1 MEIDPKIFKEKVEIL
16 NKYDVDLS
24 YIRVNRTVMSDDFM
38 DGVQASLISVNGQK
52 YSLLNIYF
60 WSCFSHGRNIH
71 ESCTLDEINSLSK
84 YFSENSEIEKFISD
98 QRGVIELI
106 ISENPC
112 GFEKLINEEYF
123 KWYEMWRTT

>member
-1 MEIDPKIFKEKVEIL
+1 MEIDPRVFKEKVEIL
-16 NKYDVDLS
+16 EKYDVDLS
-24 YIRVNRTVMSDDFM
+24 YIRVNRTIVAPDFM

-52 YSLLNIYF
+52 YSLLNVYF
-60 WSCFSHGRNIH
+60 WSCFSHGRNVH
-71 ESCTLDEINSLSK
+71 ESCTLDEINSLAK
-84 YFSENSEIEKFISD
+84 YFSENSAIEKFISD

-106 ISENPC
+106 ISENPY

>member
-71 ESCTLDEINSLSK
+71 ESCTLDEINSLAK
-84 YFSENSEIEKFISD
+84 YFSENSAIEKFISD

-106 ISENPC
+106 ISENPY

>member
-1 MEIDPKIFKEKVEIL
+1 MEIDPRVFKEKVEIL
-16 NKYDVDLS
+16 EKYDVDLS
-24 YIRVNRTVMSDDFM
+24 YIRVNRTIVAPDFM

-52 YSLLNIYF
+52 YSLLNVYF
-60 WSCFSHGRNIH
+60 WSCFSHGRNVH
-71 ESCTLDEINSLSK
+71 ESCTLDEINSLAG
-84 YFSENSEIEKFISD
+84 YFSKNSAIEKFISD

-106 ISENPC
+106 ISENPY

>member
-24 YIRVNRTVMSDDFM
+24 YIRVDRTVMSDDFM

-71 ESCTLDEINSLSK
+71 ESCTLDEINSLAK
-84 YFSENSEIEKFISD
+84 YFSENSAIEKFISD

-106 ISENPC
+106 ISENPY